1 VKLGFVKCG
10 LVKRGTLRIL
20 AVAAVFSASALAV
33 PPGIVETVRAAIA
46 RNDFAEADKL
56 VRADRAARG
65 VLPEMIQ
72 AVSWIA
78 RGELAAKNLDA
89 AEKYAD
95 ETYQLSR
102 EQLKKRPLDQDSFL
116 PIALGAA
123 IEVKANV
130 FAARGE
136 RTQAVTYL
144 QDQLKLYYATS
155 IRTRLQKNLNLLT
168 MEGKPAPR
176 LEGVVLP
183 KGKPVLLFFWAHW
196 CGDCKGEA
204 PILARIKSEFEAK
217 GLTIVAPTQKYGYV
231 ESGETAPAAVEVR
244 YIEQVRQKY
253 YAPIITTPAPVNEEN
268 FRNYGASTT
277 PTLVLVDRA
286 GIVRVYHP
294 GTMTYEELRAAIER
308 VVKPPA

>member
-1 VKLGFVKCG
+1 MQHH
-10 LVKRGTLRIL
+10 TLRIL
-20 AVAAVFSASALAV
+20 TVALFSVSALAV
-33 PPGIVETVRAAIA
+33 PLGIIENVRGAIA
-46 RNDFAEADKL
+46 RNDFAGADKA
-56 VRADRAARG
+56 VRADRAAHG
-65 VLPEMIQ
+65 VTPEMIQ
-72 AVSWIA
+72 AVSWMA

-89 AEKYAD
+89 AGKYAD

-102 EQLKKRPLDQDSFL
+102 EQLKKRPLDQDPFL
-116 PIALGAA
+116 PLALGAA
-123 IEVKANV
+123 IEVEANV

-144 QDQLKLYYATS
+144 HDQLKLYYATS
-155 IRTRLQKNLNLLT
+155 IRARIQKNLNLLT

-204 PILARIKSEFEAK
+204 PILAKLKSEFEGK
-217 GLTIVAPTQKYGYV
+217 GLVIVAPTQKYGYV
-231 ESGETAPAAVEVR
+231 ESGDPAPAAVELR

-286 GIVRVYHP
+286 GIVRTYHP

-308 VVKPPA
+308 VVRPAA

>member
-1 VKLGFVKCG
+1 VKHDLVKCAAI
-10 LVKRGTLRIL
+10 RIL
-20 AVAAVFSASALAV
+20 IVAAIFSASAIAV
-33 PPGIVETVRAAIA
+33 PPAIVETVRGAIA
-46 RNDFAEADKL
+46 RNDFAAADKAI
-56 VRADRAARG
+56 RADRTARG
-65 VLPEMIQ
+65 VTPEMIQ

-89 AEKYAD
+89 AERYAD

-102 EQLKKRPLDQDSFL
+102 EQLKKRPLDQESFL

-144 QDQLKLYYATS
+144 HDQLKVYYATS
-155 IRTRLQKNLNLLT
+155 IRTRLQKDLNLLT
-168 MEGKPAPR
+168 LEGKPAPH

-196 CGDCKGEA
+196 CGDCKEEG
-204 PILARIKSEFEAK
+204 PILARIKSEFGPK
-217 GLTIVAPTQKYGYV
+217 GLAIVAPTQKYGYV
-231 ESGETAPAAVEVR
+231 ESGETAPPAAELR

-286 GIVRVYHP
+286 GIVQVYHP
-294 GTMTYEELRAAIER
+294 GTMTYEELRSAIER
-308 VVKPPA
+308 VVKPAA